1 MSVIISVM
9 NERKVRQFR
18 LSGSQSILLG
28 FLAMILAGTLLLMLP
43 ISTRTGEWTSFT
55 NAFFTA
61 TSASCV
67 TGLVLY
73 DTASHWSIFGQVVIL
88 TMIQIGGMG
97 VVTMTTIL
105 SRLIGKKI
113 SLQARTTLQ
122 EAVSAPNL
130 GEILKYTR
138 FICIG
143 TVIFEAA
150 GAVAMSPVFI
160 SEYGILKGIWVSVF
174 SSISAFC
181 NAGFDLNGSHGE
193 FSSMM
198 PYANNPVI
206 VITLFFLILT
216 GGLGFLTWLDIRR
229 HGLKFSRYSTQSKII
244 IVMEIFLI
252 GVPMIYLFFG
262 EYGKLPLGD
271 RFLASLFQAITP
283 RTAGFNTTDYNSFSG
298 TGILLTDI
306 LMLIGGAPGST
317 AGGMKITTI
326 AVLFF
331 TMVSVFK
338 HEKSPAVFK
347 RRIKPEAIYG
357 AIAVFMLDIMIA
369 LISAMLISKIEHI
382 SFMKTL
388 FESASAVATVGLSM
402 GITPGLSTISKFIL
416 IFSMYMGRVGG
427 LTLVFA
433 AITRKSTGNRQYPA
447 DNIAV
452 G

>member
-1 MSVIISVM
+1 M
-9 NERKVRQFR
+9 NERKPKQFR

-28 FLAMILAGTLLLMLP
+28 FLTMIAAGALLLMLP
-43 ISTRTGEWTSFT
+43 VSTKTGEWTSFT
-55 NAFFTA
+55 DAFFTA

-67 TGLVLY
+67 TGLVVY
-73 DTASHWSIFGQVVIL
+73 DTATHWSVFGQIVIL

-105 SRLIGKKI
+105 SRLIGKKL

-150 GAVAMSPVFI
+150 GAVIMAPVFM
-160 SEYGILKGIWVSVF
+160 SEYGVIKGLWISVF
-174 SSISAFC
+174 TSISAFC
-181 NAGFDLNGSHGE
+181 NAGFDLNGSHGP
-193 FSSMM
+193 FSSMV
-198 PYANNPVI
+198 PYMDNPVI
-206 VITLFFLILT
+206 VITLVLLILT
-216 GGLGFLTWLDIRR
+216 GGLGFLTWLDIRK

-244 IVMEIFLI
+244 IAMEIVLVFL
-252 GVPMIYLFFG
+252 PMIYLFFG
-262 EYGKLPLGD
+262 EYDHLPFGQ
-271 RFLASLFQAITP
+271 RFLASLFQAVTP
-283 RTAGFNTTDYNSFSG
+283 RTAGFNTTDYNFFSG
-298 TGILLTDI
+298 TGILLTVI

-317 AGGMKITTI
+317 AGGMKITTV

-331 TMVSVFK
+331 TMISVFK

-347 RRIKPEAIYG
+347 RRIRSEAIYG
-357 AIAVFMLDIMIA
+357 AIAVFMLDVMIT
-369 LISAMLISKIEHI
+369 LTGAMLISKIEHVA
-382 SFMKTL
+382 FLKTL

-402 GITPGLSTISKFIL
+402 GITPGLSTLSKVIL

>member
-1 MSVIISVM
+1 M
-9 NERKVRQFR
+9 NEKGNRHFR
-18 LSGSQSILLG
+18 LTGSQTILLG
-28 FLAMILAGTLLLMLP
+28 FLTMILAGTLLLMLP
-43 ISTRTGEWTSFT
+43 ISTKTGEWTGFS

-67 TGLVLY
+67 TGLVVY
-73 DTASHWSIFGQVVIL
+73 DTASHWSIFGQIVIL

-97 VVTMTTIL
+97 VVTMTTLL
-105 SRLIGKKI
+105 SRLIGKKL

-150 GAVAMSPVFI
+150 GAVIMSPVFI
-160 SEYGILKGIWVSVF
+160 NEYGILKGIWISIF
-174 SSISAFC
+174 TSISAFC
-181 NAGFDLNGSHGE
+181 NAGFDLNGVHGE
-193 FSSMM
+193 FSSMV
-198 PYANNPVI
+198 PYADNPLI
-206 VITLFFLILT
+206 VITLVFLILT
-216 GGLGFLTWLDIRR
+216 GGLGFLTWLDIRK

-252 GVPMIYLFFG
+252 LVPLVYMFFG
-262 EYGKLPLGD
+262 EYEDLPFGE
-271 RFLASLFQAITP
+271 RFLAALFQAVTP
-283 RTAGFNTTDYNSFSG
+283 RTAGFNTTDYNGFSG
-298 TGILLTDI
+298 TGILLTVI

-317 AGGMKITTI
+317 AGGMKITTV

-347 RRIKPEAIYG
+347 RRIKSEAIYG
-357 AIAVFMLDIMIA
+357 AIAVFMLDVMIT
-369 LISAMLISKIEHI
+369 LIGAMLISKIEHVA
-382 SFMKTL
+382 FLKTL

-402 GITPGLSTISKFIL
+402 GITPGLSTLSKVIL

>member
-1 MSVIISVM
+1 
-9 NERKVRQFR
+9 
-18 LSGSQSILLG
+18 
-28 FLAMILAGTLLLMLP
+28 
-43 ISTRTGEWTSFT
+43 
-55 NAFFTA
+55 
-61 TSASCV
+61 
-67 TGLVLY
+67 
-73 DTASHWSIFGQVVIL
+73 
-88 TMIQIGGMG
+88 
-97 VVTMTTIL
+97 
-105 SRLIGKKI
+105 
-113 SLQARTTLQ
+113 
-122 EAVSAPNL
+122 
-130 GEILKYTR
+130 
-138 FICIG
+138 
-143 TVIFEAA
+143 
-150 GAVAMSPVFI
+150 
-160 SEYGILKGIWVSVF
+160 
-174 SSISAFC
+174 
-181 NAGFDLNGSHGE
+181 
-193 FSSMM
+193 MM
-198 PYANNPVI
+198 PYANNPII

-252 GVPMIYLFFG
+252 GIPMIYLFFG
-262 EYGKLPLGD
+262 EYGRLPLGD

-298 TGILLTDI
+298 TGILLTDV

-326 AVLFF
+326 TVLFF

>member
-1 MSVIISVM
+1 MF
-9 NERKVRQFR
+9 NENFK
-18 LSGSQSILLG
+18 
-28 FLAMILAGTLLLMLP
+28 
-43 ISTRTGEWTSFT
+43 
-55 NAFFTA
+55 
-61 TSASCV
+61 
-67 TGLVLY
+67 
-73 DTASHWSIFGQVVIL
+73 
-88 TMIQIGGMG
+88 
-97 VVTMTTIL
+97 
-105 SRLIGKKI
+105 
-113 SLQARTTLQ
+113 
-122 EAVSAPNL
+122 
-130 GEILKYTR
+130 EIL
-138 FICIG
+138 
-143 TVIFEAA
+143 
-150 GAVAMSPVFI
+150 
-160 SEYGILKGIWVSVF
+160 GI
-174 SSISAFC
+174 
-181 NAGFDLNGSHGE
+181 DLNGSHGE

-198 PYANNPVI
+198 PYANNPII

-262 EYGKLPLGD
+262 EYGRLPLGD

-298 TGILLTDI
+298 TGILLTDV

>member
-1 MSVIISVM
+1 MS
-9 NERKVRQFR
+9 NNDHRHYR

-28 FLAMILAGTLLLMLP
+28 FFLMIAAGAILLMLP
-43 ISTRTGEWTSFT
+43 ISTKTGEWTGIID
-55 NAFFTA
+55 AFFTA

-73 DTASHWSIFGQVVIL
+73 DTGTHWSLFGQIVIL
-88 TMIQIGGMG
+88 ILIQIGGMG

-105 SRLIGKKI
+105 SKLIGKKI
-113 SLQARTTLQ
+113 SLQTRATLQ

-138 FICIG
+138 FICLG

-150 GAVAMSPVFI
+150 GAIAMAPVFI
-160 SEYGILKGIWVSVF
+160 SEYGILKGIWLSIF
-174 SSISAFC
+174 TSISAFC

-198 PYANNPVI
+198 PYMDNPVI
-206 VITLFFLILT
+206 VLTLVFLIIT

-244 IVMEIFLI
+244 IVMEIILI
-252 GVPMIYLFFG
+252 VVPMLYLWYG
-262 EYGKLPLGD
+262 EYEHLPFGQ
-271 RFLASLFQAITP
+271 RYLASLFQAVTP
-283 RTAGFNTTDYNSFSG
+283 RTAGFNTTDYNYFSG
-298 TGILLTDI
+298 TAILMTVI

-317 AGGMKITTI
+317 AGGMKITTV

-331 TMVSVFK
+331 TMISVFK
-338 HEKSPAVFK
+338 HERAPAVFK
-347 RRIKPEAIYG
+347 RRIKAEAISG
-357 AIAVFMLDIMIA
+357 AVAVFMLDVIIT
-369 LISAMLISKIEHI
+369 LTGAMCISKIEHI
-382 SFMKTL
+382 AFLKTL
-388 FESASAVATVGLSM
+388 FESASAVGTVGLSM
-402 GITPGLSTISKFIL
+402 GITPGLASASKIIL
-416 IFSMYMGRVGG
+416 ILLMYTGRVGG

-433 AITRKSTGNRQYPA
+433 AITRKSAGNRQYPA

>member
-9 NERKVRQFR
+9 NERKPKQFR

-28 FLAMILAGTLLLMLP
+28 FLTMIAAGALLLMLP
-43 ISTRTGEWTSFT
+43 VSTKTGEWTSFT
-55 NAFFTA
+55 DAFFTA

-67 TGLVLY
+67 TGLVVY
-73 DTASHWSIFGQVVIL
+73 DTATHWSVFGQIVIL

-105 SRLIGKKI
+105 SRLIGKKL

-150 GAVAMSPVFI
+150 GAVIMAPVFM
-160 SEYGILKGIWVSVF
+160 SEYGVIKGLWISVF
-174 SSISAFC
+174 TSISAFC
-181 NAGFDLNGSHGE
+181 NAGFDLNGSHGP
-193 FSSMM
+193 FSSMV
-198 PYANNPVI
+198 PYMDNPVI
-206 VITLFFLILT
+206 VITLVLLILT
-216 GGLGFLTWLDIRR
+216 GGLGFLTWLDIRK

-244 IVMEIFLI
+244 IAMEIVLVFL
-252 GVPMIYLFFG
+252 PMIYLFFG
-262 EYGKLPLGD
+262 EYDHLPFGQ
-271 RFLASLFQAITP
+271 RFLASLFQAVTP
-283 RTAGFNTTDYNSFSG
+283 RTAGFNTTDYNFFSG
-298 TGILLTDI
+298 TGILLTVI

-317 AGGMKITTI
+317 AGGMKITTV

-331 TMVSVFK
+331 TMISVFK

-347 RRIKPEAIYG
+347 RRIKSEAIYG
-357 AIAVFMLDIMIA
+357 AIAVFMLDVMIT
-369 LISAMLISKIEHI
+369 LTGAMLISKIEHVA
-382 SFMKTL
+382 FLKTL

-402 GITPGLSTISKFIL
+402 GITPGLSTLSKVIL

>member
-1 MSVIISVM
+1 MSE
-9 NERKVRQFR
+9 NKVRHFR
-18 LSGSQSILLG
+18 LSGSQTILLG
-28 FLAMILAGTLLLMLP
+28 FLTMILAGTLLLMLP
-43 ISTRTGEWTSFT
+43 ISTKTGEWTGFS

-67 TGLVLY
+67 TGLIVY
-73 DTASHWSIFGQVVIL
+73 DTASHWSIFGQIVIL
-88 TMIQIGGMG
+88 SMIQIGGMG

-105 SRLIGKKI
+105 SRLVGKKL

-150 GAVAMSPVFI
+150 GAVLMSPVFI
-160 SEYGILKGIWVSVF
+160 NEYGILKGIWISIF
-174 SSISAFC
+174 TSISAFC
-181 NAGFDLNGSHGE
+181 NAGFDLNGVHGE
-193 FSSMM
+193 FSSMV
-198 PYANNPVI
+198 PYADNPLI
-206 VITLFFLILT
+206 VITLVFLILT

-252 GVPMIYLFFG
+252 LVPLVYMFFG
-262 EYGKLPLGD
+262 EYEDLPFGE
-271 RFLASLFQAITP
+271 RFLAALFQAVTP
-283 RTAGFNTTDYNSFSG
+283 RTAGFNTTDYNGFSG
-298 TGILLTDI
+298 TGILLTVI

-369 LISAMLISKIEHI
+369 LIGAMLISKIEHVA
-382 SFMKTL
+382 FLQTL
-388 FESASAVATVGLSM
+388 FESASAVGTVGLSM
-402 GITPGLSTISKFIL
+402 GLTPTLSTVSKFIL

-433 AITRKSTGNRQYPA
+433 AISRKSTGNRQYPA

>member
-1 MSVIISVM
+1 MSE
-9 NERKVRQFR
+9 NKVRHFR
-18 LSGSQSILLG
+18 LSGSQTILLG
-28 FLAMILAGTLLLMLP
+28 FLTMILAGTLLLMLP
-43 ISTRTGEWTSFT
+43 ISTKTGEWTGFS

-67 TGLVLY
+67 TGLVVY
-73 DTASHWSIFGQVVIL
+73 DTASHWSIFGQIVIL
-88 TMIQIGGMG
+88 SMIQIGGMG
-97 VVTMTTIL
+97 VVTMTTLL
-105 SRLIGKKI
+105 SRLIGKKL

-150 GAVAMSPVFI
+150 GAVLMSPVFI
-160 SEYGILKGIWVSVF
+160 NEYGILKGIWISIF
-174 SSISAFC
+174 TSISAFC
-181 NAGFDLNGSHGE
+181 NAGFDLNGVHGE
-193 FSSMM
+193 FSSMV
-198 PYANNPVI
+198 PYADNPLI
-206 VITLFFLILT
+206 VITLVFLILT

-252 GVPMIYLFFG
+252 LVPLVYMFFG
-262 EYGKLPLGD
+262 EYEDLPFGE
-271 RFLASLFQAITP
+271 RFLAALFQAVTP
-283 RTAGFNTTDYNSFSG
+283 RTAGFNTTDYNGFSG
-298 TGILLTDI
+298 TGILLTVI

-369 LISAMLISKIEHI
+369 LIGAMLISKIEHVA
-382 SFMKTL
+382 FLQTL
-388 FESASAVATVGLSM
+388 FESASAVGTVGLSM
-402 GITPGLSTISKFIL
+402 GLTPTLSTVSKFIL

-433 AITRKSTGNRQYPA
+433 AISRKSTGNRQYPA